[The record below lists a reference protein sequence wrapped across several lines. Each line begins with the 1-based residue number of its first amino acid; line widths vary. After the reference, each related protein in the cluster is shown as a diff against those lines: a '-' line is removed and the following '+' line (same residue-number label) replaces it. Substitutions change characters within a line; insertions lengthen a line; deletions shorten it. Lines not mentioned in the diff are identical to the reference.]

1 MMNAANLPTQA
12 DLNSL
17 YGAWNPGAYM
27 RGFENQ
33 GLADQFREQSF
44 LGNNQTLE
52 SDQQKIDQAKLMNP
66 LLIESQRLGNEG
78 TTLTN
83 QGKIMTNQSSGLDL
97 ASKQDTHG
105 ERQQLLHKQLA
116 REMSDEDLTAEGN
129 RILKMYQKAKLDGNE
144 ADTIKYGNVL
154 DTLVGAVASKASDR
168 VQKRNLTE
176 GGWINDQ
183 ILADKRNAAL
193 LGAAEIRKP
202 VGKTGKTWQEQ
213 FNNASPDK
221 RLGIAYMAVE
231 TGRNPYTGDDLSD
244 EEKAAF
250 EKAYAA
256 AVSTVNAGNQARAAG
271 AQGVAP
277 TVNAQTRAIE
287 IKDRPPV
294 SAAPGTAANPIK
306 LD

>member
-1 MMNAANLPTQA
+1 MNAANLPTQA

-52 SDQQKIDQAKLMNP
+52 ADQQKIDQAKLMNP
-66 LLIESQRLGNEG
+66 LLVESQRLGNESTSLG
-78 TTLTN
+78 N
-83 QGKIMTNQSSGLDL
+83 QGKIITNQSSGLDL
-97 ASKQDTHG
+97 ASKQDVFG
-105 ERQQLLHKQLA
+105 KRQELLHKQLA
-116 REMSDEDLTAEGN
+116 REMSDEDLTTEGN
-129 RILKMYQKAKLDGNE
+129 RILKLYQKAKLEGNE
-144 ADTIKYGNVL
+144 ADTIKYGDVL
-154 DTLVGAVASKASDR
+154 DTLVGAVASKAADR

-183 ILADKRNAAL
+183 ILADKRNAAM

-202 VGKTGKTWQEQ
+202 VPKAGKTWQEQ

-231 TGRNPYTGDDLSD
+231 TGRNPYTNEDLTE
-244 EEKAAF
+244 EEKKAF

-256 AVSTVNAGNQARAAG
+256 AVSTVDAVNRARAAG

-277 TVNAQTRAIE
+277 AVDSEGKII

-294 SAAPGTAANPIK
+294 SAAPGTKENPIK

>member
-1 MMNAANLPTQA
+1 MNSANLPTQA

-17 YGAWNPGAYM
+17 YGSWNPGAYM

-52 SDQQKIDQAKLMNP
+52 SDQQKIDQAKQINP
-66 LLIESQRLGNEG
+66 LLVDSQRLANEG

-83 QGKIMTNQSSGLDL
+83 QGKIITNQSSGLDL
-97 ASKQDTHG
+97 ASKQGSYDD
-105 ERQQLLHKQLA
+105 RQTLLHKQLA
-116 REMSDEDLTAEGN
+116 REMSDEDLTSEGN
-129 RILKMYQKAKLDGNE
+129 RILKMYQKAKLEGNE
-144 ADTIKYGNVL
+144 ADTIKYGDVL

-168 VQKRNLTE
+168 IQKRNLTE

-183 ILADKRNAAL
+183 ILADKRNEGL
-193 LGAAEIRKP
+193 LGSAELRKP
-202 VGKTGKTWQEQ
+202 VPKAVKTWQEQ
-213 FNNASPDK
+213 FNNLSPDK
-221 RLGIAYMAVE
+221 RLGLAYTAVE
-231 TGRNPYTGDDLSD
+231 TGRNPYTGEELSD
-244 EEKAAF
+244 AEKEAF
-250 EKAYAA
+250 QKAYAA
-256 AVSTVNAGNQARAAG
+256 AASTVDAGNQARAAG

-277 TVNAQTRAIE
+277 AVDKEGKII